1 MWIVCVLHK
10 PSKFYTYDRLLLL
23 HQCSPL
29 TGHHVT
35 CIGKINIFKLLRVGL
50 DLLVQLHVGFQIA
63 RGAEAFA
70 ANRTLV
76 WLFSGVHEMV
86 FLQMGE
92 LREAFSTF

>member
-1 MWIVCVLHK
+1 
-10 PSKFYTYDRLLLL
+10 
-23 HQCSPL
+23 
-29 TGHHVT
+29 
-35 CIGKINIFKLLRVGL
+35 VGL

-63 RGAEAFA
+63 RGAEAFV